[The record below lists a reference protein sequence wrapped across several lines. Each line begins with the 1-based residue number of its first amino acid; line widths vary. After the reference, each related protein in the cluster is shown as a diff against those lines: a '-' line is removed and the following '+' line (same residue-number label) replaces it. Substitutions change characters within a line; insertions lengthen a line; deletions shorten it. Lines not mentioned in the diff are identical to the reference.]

1 MIYRLLTFFIII
13 FLFQGCKNQQAEN
26 EYIPKYSNNPF
37 PEVEKVYIL
46 GIYAGENPNLTY
58 EIYTPL
64 IEYINKRLK
73 TVKLRIETSK
83 NYDSF
88 NKKIYSNHFDLALA
102 NPYTILESNEENYH
116 VFAKMGNDEIFRGL
130 IIVRK
135 DSSIHTIND
144 LKGKTISYPAPS
156 ALAAAMMTQLFLQEH
171 SLNVTKDIHNLYVG
185 SQESAILNVYLKKS
199 DAAGTWPPSW
209 KNFIIEHPN
218 IAKEL
223 MIKWQTPSL
232 VNNGIIARNDLP
244 SSVIHEIRE
253 ILLNMDKNKEGQK
266 ALARLYI
273 NKFEYADLQTYEPAK
288 SFLKKFNTEINT
300 FGDHN

>member
-1 MIYRLLTFFIII
+1 MILFI
-13 FLFQGCKNQQAEN
+13 LQGCKNQHTEN
-26 EYIPKYSNNPF
+26 EYIPKYSNSPF
-37 PEVEKVYIL
+37 PEVEKIYVF

-64 IEYINKRLK
+64 IEYLNKRLK
-73 TVKLRIETSK
+73 TAQLRIETSK

-102 NPYTILESNEENYH
+102 NPYSVIESSEQNYH
-116 VFAKMGNDEIFRGL
+116 VFAKMGSDEIFRGL

-144 LKGKTISYPAPS
+144 LKDKTISYPAQS
-156 ALAAAMMTQLFLQEH
+156 ALAAAMMTQFFLHEH
-171 SLNVTKDIHNLYVG
+171 SLNVKKDIHNLYVG

-209 KNFIIEHPN
+209 KNFIAQNPN

-232 VNNGIIARNDLP
+232 VNNGIIARNDVP
-244 SSVIHEIRE
+244 PSVIHEISD
-253 ILLNMDKNKEGQK
+253 ILFDMDKNEEGKK
-266 ALARLYI
+266 ALNRLYI

-288 SFLKKFNTEINT
+288 NFLKKFNTEINM
-300 FGDHN
+300 FGVHK